1 MLKKSIDVF
10 PALIKLAPPGSLSD
24 YTTLQTTGDTPQ
36 GTRRVD
42 RSRAVVINNVLIIA
56 QDSPEGPLVVF
67 REDIEGMTQE
77 GKTSHVL
84 TVSGK
89 IIAIS
94 KDDNCGCGSR
104 LRGWNPLGSAIVT
117 SSEDPNA

>member
-24 YTTLQTTGDTPQ
+24 YTTLQTTGDVPQ

-56 QDSPEGPLVVF
+56 QDSPEGPAVVF
-67 REDIEGMTQE
+67 KEAIEGMTQE

-104 LRGWNPLGSAIVT
+104 LRGWNPMGSAILT